1 MDNDWRHGGFG
12 LYIHWPFCEAK
23 CPYCDF
29 NSYVNLNV
37 DAQLW
42 EDALISELDRNA
54 KLTSGRL
61 LNSIFFGGGTPS
73 LMPPSLV
80 EKLISRAYEHWM
92 PANDIEIT
100 LEANP
105 SSVEAERFSGFKTAG
120 VNRVSVGIQALNN
133 PDLKKLGRLHSVDDA
148 MLALEVAH
156 RHFDRVSFDLI
167 YGRQNQSLSSWETEL
182 TRAISLNS
190 GHLSLYQLT
199 IEPGTAFGYRANAG
213 KLTGLPNEDLSAD
226 MFEFTDITCA
236 SAGLNSYEVSN
247 FSSEGLESKHN
258 LIYWMGGDYIGIGPG
273 AHGRIT
279 LGNQRLATKTV
290 LSPAAWLDAVHLKS
304 SGELAPDILSNTD
317 HANELIMMGLR
328 LKSGISQSRLEAVV
342 GKKFDITT
350 ELTDLGLLNISD
362 GFIKATNSG
371 RALLNQVIQKLM
383 F

>member
-29 NSYVNLNV
+29 NSYVNSNV
-37 DAQLW
+37 DTQVW

-80 EKLISRAYEHWM
+80 EKLISRAYEHWT

-105 SSVEAERFSGFKTAG
+105 SSVEAERFSGFKAAG
-120 VNRVSVGIQALNN
+120 VNRVSIGIQALNN
-133 PDLKKLGRLHSVDDA
+133 LDLKKLGRLHSVDDA

-156 RHFDRVSFDLI
+156 HHFDRVSFDLI
-167 YGRQNQSLSSWETEL
+167 YGRQNQSLSSWEAEL
-182 TRAISLNS
+182 TRAISLSS

-199 IEPGTAFGYRANAG
+199 IEPGTAFGYRASAG

-226 MFEFTDITCA
+226 MFEFTDTTCA
-236 SAGLNSYEVSN
+236 LAGLNSYEVSN

-279 LGNQRLATKTV
+279 SDNQRLATKTM
-290 LSPAAWLDAVHLKS
+290 LSPAAWLDTVNLKS
-304 SGELAPDILSNTD
+304 SGELTPDILSKTD

-328 LKSGISQSRLEAVV
+328 LKGGISQSRIEAMV
-342 GKKFDITT
+342 GKKFNITT
-350 ELTDLGLLNISD
+350 ELTDLGLLDISD
-362 GFIKATNSG
+362 GFIRATNSG

>member
-1 MDNDWRHGGFG
+1 MDNDWHHGVFG

-37 DAQLW
+37 DAQVW

-54 KLTSGRL
+54 KFTSGRL

-80 EKLISRAYEHWM
+80 EKLISRAYEHWV

-105 SSVEAERFSGFKTAG
+105 SSVEAERFSSFKAAG
-120 VNRVSVGIQALNN
+120 VNRVSIGIQALNN
-133 PDLKKLGRLHSVDDA
+133 PDLRKLGRLHSVDDA

-156 RHFDRVSFDLI
+156 RHFSHVSFDLI

-226 MFEFTDITCA
+226 MFEFTDTACTL
-236 SAGLNSYEVSN
+236 AGLNSYEVSN

-258 LIYWMGGDYIGIGPG
+258 LIYWMGGDYIGVGPG

-279 LGNQRLATKTV
+279 SGNQRLATKTM

-328 LKSGISQSRLEAVV
+328 LKGGISQSRIEAVV
-342 GKKFDITT
+342 GKEFDITT

-362 GFIKATNSG
+362 GFIKATKSG
-371 RALLNQVIQKLM
+371 RTLLNQVVQKLI